1 MRNRTPLRRLLQATP
16 LLLSSLLGCGDSGP
30 DQAAGDVG
38 GTLVISVTGD
48 ADNLLPPLTETIT
61 GRQVSDQ
68 LFDRLAEIGDDL
80 STIGDA
86 GFTPALAERWEW
98 AEDSMSIAFHIDPD
112 ARWHDGRPVRA
123 ADVRFSHSLFVDPA
137 IASPL
142 APLLENID
150 SVQVADSLTAIFW
163 FGRRTP
169 HQFFDATYQLFIM
182 PEHLL
187 GSVSRGDIRSSAFNR
202 EPVGSG
208 RFRFV
213 RWTPGQSIE
222 LVADTSN
229 YRGRAKLDRVI
240 WTVSPDPVAA
250 ITKVLRTDADFV
262 EILRAE
268 DQAEIER
275 RDDLKL
281 VPYPALQY
289 AAVFLNANVAG
300 GSTQPHP
307 IFGDRETR
315 RALTMALDREAMVR
329 NVFGE
334 HGLVGIGPV
343 TRGVATAD
351 TTIEQ
356 LPFDRERAAQLLDSL
371 GWRLTEADGI
381 RERNGR
387 ALEFTLITPTSSSFR
402 MRMAV
407 LLQEQ
412 LAQVGARVN
421 VEPLEFGTFLQRQ
434 NRRQFEAALA
444 GVGID
449 PLPGALTQAWTA
461 AGIGAGGSNVTGYR
475 SPTFDALVD
484 SGAAAMD
491 REAAKDYFR
500 RAYETIIA
508 DAPAIWLYELRPVG
522 GAHVRIQPA
531 PLRADSWWAHLA
543 DWTIPADQRIDR
555 DRIGLRETPVA
566 AEDSAPAAGAPADTA
581 RR

>member
-1 MRNRTPLRRLLQATP
+1 MRNRTPLRRLLRVTP
-16 LLLSSLLGCGDSGP
+16 LLVSPLLACGDSGR
-30 DQAAGDVG
+30 DGAAGDVG

-48 ADNLLPPLTETIT
+48 ADNLLPPLYETIT

-86 GFTPALAERWEW
+86 GFSPALAERWEW
-98 AEDSMSIAFHIDPD
+98 ADDSLSIAFHIDPD

-123 ADVRFSHSLFVDPA
+123 ADVRFSHLLYVDPA
-137 IASPL
+137 VASPL
-142 APLLENID
+142 APLLDNID
-150 SVQVADSLTAIFW
+150 SVQVADSLTAVVW

-169 HQFFDATYQLFIM
+169 QQFFDATYQMSIM

-187 GSVSRGDIRSSAFNR
+187 GGVSRSEIRSSAFNR

-213 RWTPGQSIE
+213 RWTPGQTIE

-250 ITKVLRTDADFV
+250 ITKVLRNEADFV
-262 EILRAE
+262 EILRPE

-289 AAVFLNANVAG
+289 AAVFLNANAPG
-300 GSTQPHP
+300 GATGPHP
-307 IFGDRETR
+307 IFGDREMR
-315 RALTMALDREAMVR
+315 RALTMAIDREAMVR

-356 LPFDRERAAQLLDSL
+356 LPFDRERAARVLDSL
-371 GWRLTEADGI
+371 GWRDAGGDGV

-387 ALEFTLITPTSSSFR
+387 PLEFTLITPTSSSFR

-412 LAQVGARVN
+412 LSQVGVKVN
-421 VEPLEFGTFLQRQ
+421 VEPLEFGTFSQRQ
-434 NRRQFEAALA
+434 NRRQFDAALA
-444 GVGID
+444 GVGMD
-449 PLPGALTQAWTA
+449 PLPGGVKQSWTA
-461 AGIGAGGSNVTGYR
+461 AGIGSGGSNATGYR

-484 SGAAAMD
+484 SGSAAMD
-491 REAAKDYFR
+491 PEAVQDYFR

-508 DAPAIWLYELRPVG
+508 DAPAIWLYELQPVAG
-522 GAHVRIQPA
+522 SHARIQPA
-531 PLRADSWWAHLA
+531 FLRADGWWAHLA
-543 DWTIPADQRIDR
+543 DWTVPPDQRIAR
-555 DRIGLRETPVA
+555 DRIGLRETPVS
-566 AEDSAPAAGAPADTA
+566 AEESAPAAGAPADTA